1 MMANPFQRNLRS
13 VLPALLLAGMIGAVL
28 LAASAVMLVRVAED
42 RDIAS
47 LMLIAGWVVMIAL
60 AISPRTTRGQ
70 TGATATIIVASLAM
84 RFYAIHFV
92 SGVALGADPMNY
104 TNIAHAML
112 AGQGMTADDWRYGQD
127 LRAYFPPFLP
137 FLLTGWWF
145 FFGDSALSTLVFNTL
160 IDMASAWCLYDLV
173 RRQADEKAGR
183 IAALLFFAYPPFA
196 LSAPIPQKEALTI
209 LLAVL
214 LLRVALIWMAD
225 RRGRLWRHALPLGAL
240 WALLALTQAS
250 LVLAPLAV
258 ALVLAAHRGFRPV
271 LRLGLAAAPAFLV
284 VIAPWWVRN
293 WLLFGTFV
301 PFTTASG
308 FMRNVA
314 LGHYANPIPPDIFK
328 LPEPVR
334 STIMAKAT
342 NARILQVPFG
352 FLSETAR
359 ALAGGFAF
367 EEATIARFRHTT
379 PPISLADRAVWTAP
393 LQFAWVSLLGGAL
406 AGVGTEIRRGSSSLV
421 THISLA
427 LFIATLAV
435 GMWFEFGERHR
446 YILTPLLFMLAAGWF
461 FRRLRR
467 F

>member
-1 MMANPFQRNLRS
+1 MTNQSQRNLR
-13 VLPALLLAGMIGAVL
+13 LDFPALLLAGMIGAVL
-28 LAASAVMLVRVAED
+28 LAALAVLLVRVVED
-42 RDIAS
+42 RDIVS
-47 LMLIAGWVVMIAL
+47 LMLIAGWVAVIAL
-60 AISPRTTRGQ
+60 AISPRTPPAQ
-70 TGATATIIVASLAM
+70 TVAVATIIAASFAM
-84 RFYAIHFV
+84 RFYAINFV
-92 SGVALGADPMNY
+92 HGVALGADPMNY

-112 AGQGMTADDWRYGQD
+112 AGEGMTVDDWRYGQD
-127 LRAYFPPFLP
+127 LRAYFPPFFP
-137 FLLTGWWF
+137 FVLTGWWF
-145 FFGDSALSTLVFNTL
+145 LFGDSALSTLAFNTL
-160 IDMASAWCLYDLV
+160 IDLASAWLLFDIV
-173 RRQADEKAGR
+173 RRQANEKAGM
-183 IAALLFFAYPPFA
+183 IAALLLFAYPPFA

-209 LLAVL
+209 LLVVL
-214 LLRVALIWMAD
+214 LLRVALIWLAD
-225 RRGRLWRHALPLGAL
+225 RSGRLWRHALPLGAL

-250 LVLAPLAV
+250 LVLAPLAA

-284 VIAPWWVRN
+284 IMAPWWVRN
-293 WLLFGTFV
+293 WMLFEAFV

-314 LGHYANPIPPDIFK
+314 LGQYANPIPPDIFK

-352 FLSETAR
+352 FLGETVH
-359 ALAGGFAF
+359 ALAVSFAF

-393 LQFAWVSLLGGAL
+393 LQFAWVTLLGGAL
-406 AGVGTEIRRGSSSLV
+406 ACVVSEIRRGASSLA
-421 THISLA
+421 THITLA
-427 LFIATLAV
+427 LFIAALAV

-446 YILTPLLFMLAAGWF
+446 YLLTPLFFMLSAGWCS
-461 FRRLRR
+461 RRLRR

>member
-1 MMANPFQRNLRS
+1 MAGQSQHNPRLVFL
-13 VLPALLLAGMIGAVL
+13 ALLLAGMIGAVL
-28 LAASAVMLVRVAED
+28 LAALAVLLVRVAED
-42 RDIAS
+42 RNIAS
-47 LMLIAGWVVMIAL
+47 LILMSGWGAVVAL
-60 AISPRTTRGQ
+60 AIYPRTPHAQ
-70 TGATATIIVASLAM
+70 TITVVTIIAASLAM
-84 RFYAIHFV
+84 RLYAMHFV
-92 SGVALGADPMNY
+92 DGVALGADPMNY

-112 AGQGMTADDWRYGQD
+112 AGDGMTADDWRYGQD

-137 FLLTGWWF
+137 FLLSGWWF
-145 FFGDSALSTLVFNTL
+145 FFGDSALSTLAFNTL
-160 IDMASAWCLYDLV
+160 IDLASAWVLYDVV
-173 RRQADEKAGR
+173 RRQADEKAGM

-214 LLRVALIWMAD
+214 LLRVALIWLAD
-225 RRGRLWRHALPLGAL
+225 KSGRLWRHALPLGAL
-240 WALLALTQAS
+240 WAMLALTQAS
-250 LVLAPLAV
+250 LVLAPLAA
-258 ALVLAAHRGFRPV
+258 ALVLAAHCGIRPV

-284 VIAPWWVRN
+284 VMAPWWVRN
-293 WLLFGTFV
+293 WLLFEAFV

-314 LGHYANPIPPDIFK
+314 LGQYSNPIPPDIFK

-334 STIMAKAT
+334 STIMAKAA
-342 NARILQVPFG
+342 NARILEVPLG
-352 FLSETAR
+352 FLSETVR
-359 ALAGGFAF
+359 ALAVSFAF

-393 LQFAWVSLLGGAL
+393 LQFAWVTLLGGAL
-406 AGVGTEIRRGSSSLV
+406 ASVVSEIRRGSSSLV
-421 THISLA
+421 THITLA

-446 YILTPLLFMLAAGWF
+446 YILTPLF
-461 FRRLRR
+461 FILTACWYSRRLRR

>member
-1 MMANPFQRNLRS
+1 MTNPSKHNLPLVS
-13 VLPALLLAGMIGAVL
+13 PALLLAGMIGAVL
-28 LAASAVMLVRVAED
+28 LAASAVLLVRVAED

-60 AISPRTTRGQ
+60 AIAPRTPRER
-70 TGATATIIVASLAM
+70 TGAIATIIVASLAM

-127 LRAYFPPFLP
+127 LRAYFPPLFP
-137 FLLTGWWF
+137 FLLTGWWHV
-145 FFGDSALSTLVFNTL
+145 FGDSALSTFVFNTL
-160 IDMASAWCLYDLV
+160 IDLSSAWFLYDIV
-173 RRQADEKAGR
+173 CRQVDAKAGR

-209 LLAVL
+209 LLGIL
-214 LLRVALIWMAD
+214 LLRVALIWLSD
-225 RRGRLWRHALPLGAL
+225 KSGRLWRHGLPLGAL

-258 ALVLAAHRGFRPV
+258 ALVLAAHRGFQPV
-271 LRLGLAAAPAFLV
+271 LRLGLAAAPAFLIV
-284 VIAPWWVRN
+284 MAPWWVRN

-314 LGHYANPIPPDIFK
+314 LGHYAVPIPPDIFK

-342 NARILQVPFG
+342 NARIMQVPFG

-359 ALAGGFAF
+359 ALAGSFAF

-393 LQFAWVSLLGGAL
+393 LQFAWVTLLGGAL
-406 AGVGTEIRRGSSSLV
+406 ANVVREIRKGTSSLV
-421 THISLA
+421 TQISLA
-427 LFIATLAV
+427 LFIATTAA

-446 YILTPLLFMLAAGWF
+446 YILTPLFFILAAGWLAP
-461 FRRLRR
+461 RLRR